1 MRGKQPVPKKKRDEG
16 VGVGFQTYREH
27 DFHKSHFGEP
37 KDVEYHDL
45 VPLFKAENYNAEDWA
60 DLFFMAGAKF
70 AGPVAMH
77 HDGYA
82 MWDSK
87 ITPWNAANSGPEV
100 DILGTLSKSI
110 KKRGMKLITTFHHA
124 KVGRYD
130 DTNPNVKNTAGIIM
144 GVNVTC
150 KEKHQNVLV
159 LILKIYRN
167 YMVQCLGMLFVICG
181 TAY

>member
-1 MRGKQPVPKKKRDEG
+1 M
-16 VGVGFQTYREH
+16 
-27 DFHKSHFGEP
+27 
-37 KDVEYHDL
+37 

-130 DTNPNVKNTAGIIM
+130 DTNPNVK
-144 GVNVTC
+144 
-150 KEKHQNVLV
+150 KHRWH
-159 LILKIYRN
+159 YYGRER
-167 YMVQCLGMLFVICG
+167 YMQREAPERVGADSEDLQKLYGTMPWNAFVICG

>member
-1 MRGKQPVPKKKRDEG
+1 MYGHVSGKKPVPKKKRDEG

-82 MWDSK
+82 MWNSK

-100 DILGTLSKSI
+100 DFGTLSKSI
-110 KKRGMKLITTFHHA
+110 KKRGMS
-124 KVGRYD
+124 
-130 DTNPNVKNTAGIIM
+130 
-144 GVNVTC
+144 
-150 KEKHQNVLV
+150 
-159 LILKIYRN
+159 
-167 YMVQCLGMLFVICG
+167 
-181 TAY
+181 